1 MEPKAVPAAGAG
13 VERRRVARDLD
24 AIAPRL
30 GAKHIDRR
38 AVIGGKM
45 HAQQRGL
52 RPLPDCQHVMLAAG
66 GADVD
71 AVALGANRFEG
82 PQLGVELRR
91 LMKIANA
98 QLDTADAGNP
108 AVRHGRDLLPSSGP
122 RNAQAGTNIYSGRL
136 PTTFNQTPIR
146 VARAVASLRSRTAP
160 PSAAPP
166 RASARP
172 GTDK

>member
-1 MEPKAVPAAGAG
+1 MEAKAVTAAGAR

-30 GAKHIDRR
+30 GAEHIDRR
-38 AVIGGKM
+38 AVISGKM

-52 RPLPDCQHVMLAAG
+52 RPLPDCQLVMLAAG
-66 GADVD
+66 GTEVD

-82 PQLGVELRR
+82 PHLGVERRR

-98 QLDTADAGNP
+98 ELDTADAGNP
-108 AVRHGRDLLPSSGP
+108 AVRHGRDLLASSGP
-122 RNAQAGTNIYSGRL
+122 RIAQSGAKSQSAV
-136 PTTFNQTPIR
+136 PTALNKTPIR
-146 VARAVASLRSRTAP
+146 VARALASLRSRTEPA
-160 PSAAPP
+160 SAAPP
-166 RASARP
+166 RASSCP

>member
-1 MEPKAVPAAGAG
+1 MEAKAVTAAGAG

-66 GADVD
+66 GAEVD

-82 PQLGVELRR
+82 PHLGVELRR

-98 QLDTADAGNP
+98 ELDAADAGNP
-108 AVRHGRDLLPSSGP
+108 AVCHGRDLVPSPGSTISHSPKQRARAGRTDSVERNADQSCASRGITSLANNSSERSASSSVIVP
-122 RNAQAGTNIYSGRL
+122 RNR
-136 PTTFNQTPIR
+136 
-146 VARAVASLRSRTAP
+146 
-160 PSAAPP
+160 
-166 RASARP
+166 
-172 GTDK
+172 